1 MLNYKREN
9 IIYLQKN
16 VSVSGNRFTDHMLRL
31 AESGEVPQN
40 GEWSKPK
47 VDLAPQRA
55 WFVLFYG
62 SF

>member
-31 AESGEVPQN
+31 AESGEVY
-40 GEWSKPK
+40 
-47 VDLAPQRA
+47 L
-55 WFVLFYG
+55 
-62 SF
+62 